1 MLLGK
6 MGEIRAQVGRI
17 ELVDLRFDGEV
28 VVNPDANGSQ
38 AKAVAQ
44 RQDSKTKNSPPLVAQ
59 QIPKRAARRAK

>member
-44 RQDSKTKNSPPLVAQ
+44 RQDPKTKISPPLVAQ
-59 QIPKRAARRAK
+59 QIPKRPAKRAK